1 VYKVNTPFYS
11 NSREWDFYLRFWR
24 NLHPFFA
31 AFAPRGPLLPRR
43 LHQGKVL
50 NDGQLHYQHVWSPKD
65 MDFLDH
71 VICHY
76 FILVSTICKS
86 FCPSVHRF
94 VSDLEFSQTLSF
106 FHLLEAVLLE
116 ADGIDVDE
124 AS

>member
-1 VYKVNTPFYS
+1 MNFVNSTTRLSLYKSCLLHHSQFGELNVNLASLGGLT
-11 NSREWDFYLRFWR
+11 R
-24 NLHPFFA
+24 
-31 AFAPRGPLLPRR
+31 
-43 LHQGKVL
+43 GKVL